1 MRHWFSTFVLMLSAL
16 FCLFTAATSG
26 IAPREF
32 AGRLGLDTLGASG
45 YNEIRAQYAGFF
57 LAAGTICIT
66 ALLGLVSKRS
76 ALIVLAVLFG
86 GLIAGRVG
94 SLAVN
99 RGFAGYTSTI
109 LALYVI
115 DASGFILALAAIA
128 FDKTAAT

>member
-1 MRHWFSTFVLMLSAL
+1 MRWFSTFVLLLATL
-16 FCLFTAATSG
+16 FCFFTAATSG

-32 AGRLGLDTLGASG
+32 ARRLGLETLGTSG

-57 LAAGTICIT
+57 LATGTICVA

-76 ALIVLAVLFG
+76 ALVVLAVLFG
-86 GLIAGRVG
+86 GLIGGRVG
-94 SLAVN
+94 SLAIN

-115 DASGFILALAAIA
+115 DAGGLVLALAAIA
-128 FDKTAAT
+128 FDKTPATG